1 MLAGF
6 FFLPKPQKWSLLV
19 TAMQKVTS
27 EHLKIFYSSSPW
39 RIVMLYFSVGS
50 HNFIPINRDLPAS
63 HPRLDRGSKQYN
75 SEEGYGEERIYI
87 LHDKSE

>member
-1 MLAGF
+1 MCQSAIQWIVFCGMF
-6 FFLPKPQKWSLLV
+6 
-19 TAMQKVTS
+19 
-27 EHLKIFYSSSPW
+27 HIF
-39 RIVMLYFSVGS
+39 VQ
-50 HNFIPINRDLPAS
+50 INRDLPASHPRLCCQFIPGLTEHS

>member
-1 MLAGF
+1 
-6 FFLPKPQKWSLLV
+6 
-19 TAMQKVTS
+19 
-27 EHLKIFYSSSPW
+27 
-39 RIVMLYFSVGS
+39 MLYLSVGL
-50 HNFIPINRDLPAS
+50 HNFYVDKSGFTGLTEHR

>member
-1 MLAGF
+1 
-6 FFLPKPQKWSLLV
+6 
-19 TAMQKVTS
+19 
-27 EHLKIFYSSSPW
+27 
-39 RIVMLYFSVGS
+39 MLYLSVGL
-50 HNFIPINRDLPAS
+50 HNFILIIGIYRLVNPGLTEHR

>member
-1 MLAGF
+1 MTYIYADKSKFTGL
-6 FFLPKPQKWSLLV
+6 
-19 TAMQKVTS
+19 T
-27 EHLKIFYSSSPW
+27 EHRHPGLTEHRHPGLTEH
-39 RIVMLYFSVGS
+39 RHPGLTE
-50 HNFIPINRDLPAS
+50 HR

>member
-1 MLAGF
+1 
-6 FFLPKPQKWSLLV
+6 
-19 TAMQKVTS
+19 
-27 EHLKIFYSSSPW
+27 
-39 RIVMLYFSVGS
+39 MLYFSVGL
-50 HNFIPINRDLPAS
+50 HKFIPINRDLPAS

>member
-1 MLAGF
+1 MLC
-6 FFLPKPQKWSLLV
+6 
-19 TAMQKVTS
+19 
-27 EHLKIFYSSSPW
+27 
-39 RIVMLYFSVGS
+39 FSVGL
-50 HNFIPINRDLPAS
+50 HNFIPINLDLPAS